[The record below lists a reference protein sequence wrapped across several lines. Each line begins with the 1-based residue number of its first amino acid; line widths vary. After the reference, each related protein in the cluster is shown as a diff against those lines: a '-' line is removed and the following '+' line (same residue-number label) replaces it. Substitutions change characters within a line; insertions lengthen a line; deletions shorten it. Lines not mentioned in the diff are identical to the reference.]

1 MREEQDATASFDLFL
16 DTICNT
22 FGGIVFLA
30 ILLAVMVQNRSLI
43 ETKNSEERTH
53 ASPAQVREAI
63 AQLADLSTKQKL
75 TQLTLAAMPEKAGT
89 VDDTELLDLRE
100 HRERLKQE
108 IGDALAVEAESS
120 KQLAQQLESNAVQR
134 EQNQAVPEQLQDAK
148 ELLSATRADF
158 ERTLEAKQETL
169 RVPRVRASSQASM
182 LILVQ
187 DSNVYLAMTPS
198 GFGRGFNDAQ
208 VSTTETFGNET
219 QISPIRGTGWDLDN
233 GVGSTQ
239 FQLLVDQAKSSNHSI
254 TIAVWPESFD
264 DFSRL
269 RKTMIEA
276 EVYYQLWPQSTG
288 ESLEVSFGSG
298 SSSVQ

>member
-43 ETKNSEERTH
+43 ETKDSQESTH
-53 ASPAQVREAI
+53 ASPAQLREAM
-63 AQLADLSTKQKL
+63 AQLAELSTKQKL
-75 TQLTLAAMPEKAGT
+75 VQMSLAAMPEKTGA
-89 VDDTELLDLRE
+89 VDDTKLLDLQE

-108 IGDALAVEAESS
+108 IDDALAGEAESS
-120 KQLAQQLESNAVQR
+120 KQLAQYLESNAVQR
-134 EQNQAVPEQLQDAK
+134 EQNQVVPEQLQDAK

-169 RVPRVRASSQASM
+169 RVPRVRSSSQASM

-187 DSNVYLAMTPS
+187 DSKVYLALTPS
-198 GFGRGFNDAQ
+198 RLGRGFNDAQ
-208 VSTTETFGNET
+208 VSTTETFGNKT
-219 QISPIRGTGWDLDN
+219 QIRPIHGSGWDLQSSS
-233 GVGSTQ
+233 GSTE
-239 FQLLVDQAKSSNHSI
+239 FQQLVDQAKSTGNAI

-264 DFSRL
+264 QFSQL
-269 RKTMIEA
+269 SEMMIQA
-276 EVYYQLWPQSTG
+276 GVYYQLWPQSSG
-288 ESLEVSFGSG
+288 ESLSVSFGGG